1 MILALCSFMHSVSFV
16 SCTGRLAYFVSKSYQ
31 NKRSTLYPC
40 WCVYDSDASTPTA
53 LIDVTF
59 DHSVS
64 AERKYM
70 TTISLPKVT
79 FSACRLQYSV
89 PGTTWKRGR
98 EDVKLSRWLGWL
110 SRVACPRHKFKKFLI
125 PCHHF
130 CALDH
135 VVSDGIN
142 FRLFLNGRVLWS

>member
-16 SCTGRLAYFVSKSYQ
+16 SCTGRLAYFVSLSHR

-79 FSACRLQYSV
+79 FSAFRLQYSV
-89 PGTTWKRGR
+89 PGTTCKGR
-98 EDVKLSRWLGWL
+98 EGRWNFPGGSAGWL

-125 PCHHF
+125 LCHPC

-135 VVSDGIN
+135 VISDGIH
-142 FRLFLNGRVLWS
+142 FRLYFKW